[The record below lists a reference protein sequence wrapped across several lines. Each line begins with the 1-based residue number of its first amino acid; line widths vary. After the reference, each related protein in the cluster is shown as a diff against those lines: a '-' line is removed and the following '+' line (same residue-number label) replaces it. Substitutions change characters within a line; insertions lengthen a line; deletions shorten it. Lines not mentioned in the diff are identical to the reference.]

1 MHGDIV
7 KRMNAK
13 KIVSIF
19 CCSVLMSGAFTPAFA
34 QVMRGEFGG
43 SGLHTGP
50 VGGIISAAP
59 ALINPALNGGVSSI
73 QGSLT
78 PTLAAPGALNATIA
92 APAALEA
99 SLAVP
104 AALNP
109 VPAAAAKPVAAT
121 PVAIEAAKALHG
133 ELKAATA
140 ESRDSAPA
148 LNAAFDGLKS
158 APAVEGDE
166 TPEVPAAQT
175 PLADGAKLGRLYPR
189 VVVILDSLDKPAT
202 KEDKIVKYIETLVT
216 NGVKVVFVTA
226 RPEKGENSAESML
239 VGQLK
244 VRTGNPVLVVSY
256 NGARVSSHSSRA
268 ENPKPLIP
276 DMLPF
281 AEKTVAR
288 FREIADA
295 VNLKLGYKGTIN
307 EFGQP
312 NLEAPF
318 IWGGVLPSGVDAAK
332 WSTAFNRSL
341 KAAGFAYKIELSKN
355 ADGQT
360 TYFTQSTAL
369 KLNANRVFNAIYAAA
384 PELNPENGGAG
395 VLKPQQVLV
404 LADPAKAPSFLQAL
418 PGKGYFIHGVNDTA
432 GLERAME
439 AVLGGK
445 ALEQVA
451 VNKYEL
457 RDYIEWLERRQR
469 YGASSGAAQG
479 KGGRSGVIAPRRTGD
494 ASGFSKVPFYRGI
507 IVKEVMSRLYH
518 LMKNGAYEEATLDAG
533 VDLLEKLWKYPEAN
547 GIHLPEE
554 LKLGRQTAAFKAQ
567 QKGGLEG
574 SKRWLK
580 NYYHRHFPDF
590 PRGVNQKVAGRLLR
604 LARDGDSVTLQY
616 ESPYTG
622 RSYKVFVRPDRTEMW
637 EDEKGYILVAHV
649 YRTGKE
655 PYQKQFDESIE
666 VNLLG
671 RALLE
676 GDAQKRADGHWY
688 VNGEKDPRV
697 QVVFHYMTRDLQ
709 SIVTTSEIEAHT
721 PEVTALIEKR
731 ENDKEYQKWV
741 EAKKEQDEKARI
753 NLKRT
758 VTRANN
764 IKEKEKKAK
773 NKGAK

>member
-7 KRMNAK
+7 KRITAK
-13 KIVSIF
+13 QLVSIF
-19 CCSVLMSGAFTPAFA
+19 CSSMIMCGAQAPAFA
-34 QVMRGEFGG
+34 QVMRGELGG
-43 SGLHTGP
+43 AALHTGP
-50 VGGIISAAP
+50 VGGVLSAVP
-59 ALINPALNGGVSSI
+59 TGINPALNGGVSSI
-73 QGSLT
+73 QG
-78 PTLAAPGALNATIA
+78 TLAPTFSAPSALVPALIAPVALIPVTA
-92 APAALEA
+92 APAKSEPVKAQ
-99 SLAVP
+99 AV
-104 AALNP
+104 
-109 VPAAAAKPVAAT
+109 VPVAAIT
-121 PVAIEAAKALHG
+121 AAKTLNG
-133 ELKAATA
+133 ELKAASTQGKD
-140 ESRDSAPA
+140 EAPA
-148 LNAAFDGLKS
+148 LSATFDGLK
-158 APAVEGDE
+158 AAATGDE
-166 TPEVPAAQT
+166 SDSVPSAETPS
-175 PLADGAKLGRLYPR
+175 PLPDGAKLGKLYPR
-189 VVVILDSLDKPAT
+189 VVVILDTLGKPAG
-202 KEDKIVKYIETLVT
+202 KDDKIVKYIETLVT
-216 NGVKVVFVTA
+216 NNVKVVFVTA

-239 VGQLK
+239 IGQLK
-244 VRTGNPVLVVSY
+244 VRTGNPVVVVSY
-256 NGARVSSHSSRA
+256 NGARVTSHSSRA

-276 DMLPF
+276 DQLPF

-288 FREIADA
+288 FREITAD
-295 VNLKLGYKGTIN
+295 VNKKLGVKGKVE

-312 NLEAPF
+312 SLEAPY
-318 IWGGVLPSGVDAAK
+318 IYGGTLPKGVDEAK
-332 WSTAFNRSL
+332 WTTTFNRAL

-355 ADGQT
+355 AEGQT
-360 TYFTQSTAL
+360 VYFTQSTAL
-369 KLNANRVFNAIYAAA
+369 KLNAGRVFNAIYAIA

-395 VLKPQQVLV
+395 VLKPQQVLI

-418 PGKGYFIHGVNDTA
+418 PGKGYFIHGVNDTES
-432 GLERAME
+432 LERAME

-445 ALEQVA
+445 ALDQVS

-457 RDYIEWLERRQR
+457 RDYIEWLSRRQR
-469 YGASSGAAQG
+469 YGSSSSSAPQG
-479 KGGRSGVIAPRRTGD
+479 KGGRSGVIAPRRSGD

-518 LMKNGAYEEATLDAG
+518 LMKNGAFEESTLDAG
-533 VDLLEKLWKYPEAN
+533 LDLLEKLWKYPEAN

-554 LKLGRQTAAFKAQ
+554 LKLGRQTGAFKAQ
-567 QKGGLEG
+567 SKGGLEG

-590 PRGVNQKVAGRLLR
+590 PRNVNQKVAGRLLR

-622 RSYKVFVRPDRTEMW
+622 RSYKVFVRPDRTELW
-637 EDEKGYILVAHV
+637 EDEHGYVLVAHV

-655 PYQKQFDESIE
+655 PYQKGFDESIE
-666 VNLLG
+666 VNLIG

-688 VNGEKDPRV
+688 VNGEADPRI

-709 SIVTTSEIEAHT
+709 AIMTPAEIDSHT

-741 EAKKEQDEKARI
+741 EAKKVEEEKARV

-758 VTRANN
+758 VTRATNL
-764 IKEKEKKAK
+764 KEKEKKAK

>member
-1 MHGDIV
+1 M
-7 KRMNAK
+7 
-13 KIVSIF
+13 
-19 CCSVLMSGAFTPAFA
+19 TPAVAVPAFIPAGAKATPAVAMAAA
-34 QVMRGEFGG
+34 QA
-43 SGLHTGP
+43 LTGA
-50 VGGIISAAP
+50 IAAAKADKRDEAP
-59 ALINPALNGGVSSI
+59 AL
-73 QGSLT
+73 
-78 PTLAAPGALNATIA
+78 AT
-92 APAALEA
+92 
-99 SLAVP
+99 
-104 AALNP
+104 
-109 VPAAAAKPVAAT
+109 
-121 PVAIEAAKALHG
+121 
-133 ELKAATA
+133 
-140 ESRDSAPA
+140 
-148 LNAAFDGLKS
+148 AFDGLKS
-158 APAVEGDE
+158 APSAEDSDA
-166 TPEVPAAQT
+166 PEVPAAQA

-189 VVVILDSLDKPAT
+189 VVVILDTLDKPAT
-202 KEDKIVKYIETLVT
+202 KEDKIVKHIETLVT

-256 NGARVSSHSSRA
+256 NGARVTSHSSRA

-276 DMLPF
+276 DQLPF

-288 FREIADA
+288 FREITAD
-295 VNLKLGYKGTIN
+295 VNAKLGVKGKSS

-312 NLEAPF
+312 SLEAPF
-318 IWGGVLPSGVDAAK
+318 IYGGTLPQGVDAAK
-332 WSTAFNRSL
+332 WSAAFNRSL

-355 ADGQT
+355 AEGET
-360 TYFTQSTAL
+360 TWLTQSTAL
-369 KLNANRVFNAIYAAA
+369 KLNANRVFNAVYAAA
-384 PELNPENGGAG
+384 PELNPELGGAG
-395 VLKPQQVLV
+395 ILKPQQVLI

-418 PGKGYFIHGVNDTA
+418 PGKGYFIHGVSDTS

-445 ALEQVA
+445 ALDQVA

-457 RDYIEWLERRQR
+457 RDYIEWLSRRQR
-469 YGASSGAAQG
+469 YGSSSAPQG
-479 KGGRSGVIAPRRTGD
+479 KGGRAGVIAPRRSGD

-518 LMKNGAYEEATLDAG
+518 LMKNGAYEESTLDAG
-533 VDLLEKLWKYPEAN
+533 IDLLEKLWKYPEAN

-554 LKLGRQTAAFKAQ
+554 LKLGRQTGAFKAQ

-622 RSYKVFVRPDRTEMW
+622 RSYKVFVRPDRTELW

-655 PYQKQFDESIE
+655 PYQKGFDENIE
-666 VNLLG
+666 VNLIG

-676 GDAQKRADGHWY
+676 GDAQKRADGRWY
-688 VNGEKDPRV
+688 VNGEADPRI

-709 SIVTTSEIEAHT
+709 AIMTPEQVDSHT

-741 EAKKEQDEKARI
+741 EAKKIEEEKARI
-753 NLKRT
+753 NLKRN
-758 VTRANN
+758 VTRTNN
-764 IKEKEKKAK
+764 LKEKEKKAK
-773 NKGAK
+773 NQGGK

>member
-1 MHGDIV
+1 
-7 KRMNAK
+7 
-13 KIVSIF
+13 
-19 CCSVLMSGAFTPAFA
+19 
-34 QVMRGEFGG
+34 
-43 SGLHTGP
+43 
-50 VGGIISAAP
+50 
-59 ALINPALNGGVSSI
+59 
-73 QGSLT
+73 
-78 PTLAAPGALNATIA
+78 
-92 APAALEA
+92 
-99 SLAVP
+99 
-104 AALNP
+104 
-109 VPAAAAKPVAAT
+109 
-121 PVAIEAAKALHG
+121 
-133 ELKAATA
+133 
-140 ESRDSAPA
+140 
-148 LNAAFDGLKS
+148 
-158 APAVEGDE
+158 
-166 TPEVPAAQT
+166 VPAAQT
-175 PLADGAKLGRLYPR
+175 PASLPDGAKLGRLYPR
-189 VVVILDSLDKPAT
+189 VAVILDTLDKPAG
-202 KEDKIVKYIETLVT
+202 KDDKIVKYIETLVT

-239 VGQLK
+239 IGQLK
-244 VRTGNPVLVVSY
+244 IRTGNPVVVVSY
-256 NGARVSSHSSRA
+256 NGARVTVHNSKA
-268 ENPKPLIP
+268 ENPKSLIP
-276 DMLPF
+276 DQLPF

-288 FREIADA
+288 FREITAD
-295 VNLKLGYKGTIN
+295 VNAKLGLKGKSQ

-312 NLEAPF
+312 SLEAPF
-318 IWGGVLPSGVDAAK
+318 IYGGELPEGADAAK
-332 WSTAFNRSL
+332 WTTAFNRAL
-341 KAAGFAYKIELSKN
+341 KSAGFAYKIELSKN
-355 ADGQT
+355 AEGKT
-360 TYFTQSTAL
+360 TWFTQSTAL
-369 KLNANRVFNAIYAAA
+369 KLNANRVFNAVYAVA
-384 PELNPENGGAG
+384 PELDPAQGGSG
-395 VLKPQQVLV
+395 VLKPQQVLI

-418 PGKGYFIHGVNDTA
+418 PGKGYFIHGVNNTSD
-432 GLERAME
+432 LERAME

-445 ALEQVA
+445 ALDQVS

-457 RDYIEWLERRQR
+457 RDYIEWLSRRSR
-469 YGASSGAAQG
+469 YGSSSSSYGSTGQG
-479 KGGRSGVIAPRRTGD
+479 KGGRAGVIAPRRSGD

-518 LMKNGAYEEATLDAG
+518 LMKNGAYEESTLDAG

-554 LKLGRQTAAFKAQ
+554 LKLGRQTGAFKAQ

-622 RSYKVFVRPDRTEMW
+622 RSYKVFVRPDRTELW

-655 PYQKQFDESIE
+655 PYQKGFDESIE
-666 VNLLG
+666 VNLIG

-688 VNGEKDPRV
+688 VNGEADPRI

-709 SIVTTSEIEAHT
+709 AIMTPEQVDSHT

-741 EAKKEQDEKARI
+741 EAKKIEEEKARV

-758 VTRANN
+758 VTRTNN
-764 IKEKEKKAK
+764 LKEKEKKAK
-773 NKGAK
+773 TQGAK